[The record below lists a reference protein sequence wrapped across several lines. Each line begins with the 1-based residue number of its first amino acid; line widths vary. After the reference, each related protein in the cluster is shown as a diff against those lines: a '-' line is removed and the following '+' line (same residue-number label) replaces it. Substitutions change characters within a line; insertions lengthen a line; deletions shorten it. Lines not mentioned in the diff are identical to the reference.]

1 MKKKLLIYSD
11 NILFGGSEKVL
22 ANLAAF
28 GPLAQTFELAFA
40 FRDHPDYTPGALRL
54 NLPSFPLELAS
65 KDSTYFKIAQK
76 KWPKPLHRLAMAP
89 VVLAD
94 RFGGSNPQNLARL
107 TDFFLT
113 QKPDL
118 LLINNGGY
126 PGAKTCLTA
135 AVAAKAAGVPK
146 VVMMVNNLATRPRG
160 TMEMERDAKVLAAVD
175 RFVTASKFA
184 GKRLIEF
191 RGVDPNRWLDLPNCL
206 EEQERLLKAD
216 RQQARENLGLSEKG
230 LVIGSAGHLTAR
242 KGYSVLVEALGL
254 IKPLLE
260 QHSAQVVI
268 IGEGEERHA
277 LESRLKE
284 LGLAERVKLPGFRP
298 DASKL
303 LAALDIFVLP
313 SVDFEDF
320 PYVNLEAMC
329 LGKPL
334 VGTQVAGIPEQIEEG
349 VNGLVV
355 PPKDPKALAQALET
369 LVKDPK
375 LCQGMGLSSK
385 ERFFRLYDYPKVM
398 GRFLALFEE
407 LT

>member
-1 MKKKLLIYSD
+1 MKKRLLFYSD

-28 GPLAQTFELAFA
+28 GPLAQKFELAFA

-54 NLPSFPLELAS
+54 DLATFPLELS
-65 KDSTYFKIAQK
+65 SQDNLYYKIAQK

-89 VVLAD
+89 VVVFD
-94 RFGGSNPQNLARL
+94 RFGGSDQQNLARL
-107 TDFFLT
+107 TDFFLA

-118 LLINNGGY
+118 LFINNGGY
-126 PGAKTCLTA
+126 PGAKTCLSA
-135 AVAAKAAGVPK
+135 AIAAKAAGVPR
-146 VVMMVNNLATRPRG
+146 VVMMVNNLATRPKG
-160 TMEMERDAKVLAAVD
+160 GMEMERDAKVLAAVD

-184 GKRLIEF
+184 GKRLIEY

-206 EEQERLLKAD
+206 EEQNQLLKAD
-216 RQQARENLGLSEKG
+216 RQQAREELGLHEKS

-242 KGYSVLVEALGL
+242 KGYKVLVEALGL
-254 IKPLLE
+254 IKPVLE
-260 QHSAQVVI
+260 QNAAEVVI
-268 IGEGEERHA
+268 LGEGEERNA
-277 LESRLKE
+277 LESRLKD
-284 LGLAERVKLPGFRP
+284 LGLAERVKLPGFRS
-298 DASKL
+298 DASKM

-355 PPKDPKALAQALET
+355 PPRDPKALAQALERLIT
-369 LVKDPK
+369 DPR

-398 GRFLALFEE
+398 GRFLSLFEE